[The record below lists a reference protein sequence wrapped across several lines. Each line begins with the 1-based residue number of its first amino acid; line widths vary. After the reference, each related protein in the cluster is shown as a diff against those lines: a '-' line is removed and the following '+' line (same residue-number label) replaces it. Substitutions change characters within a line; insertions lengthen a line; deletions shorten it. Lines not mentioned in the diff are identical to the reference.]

1 MKNMRSGQKNQGF
14 TLIELMIVVAI
25 IGILASIAVPQY
37 QTYIARTDVMTE
49 VVGAVRPYQL
59 CLEEFAATQGATPAT
74 TVIWDAACP
83 GSLSGV
89 DGANGDIT
97 QVVYAYVDDNN
108 ATLTLTF
115 NTVASGVSS
124 SIAGTTVEITGTI
137 SASGATSFAATA
149 GGTLDTELMPKI

>member
-1 MKNMRSGQKNQGF
+1 MRSGQKNQGF

-37 QTYIARTDVMTE
+37 QTYIARADVMTE
-49 VVGAVRPYQL
+49 VAGAMRPYQL
-59 CLEEFAATQGATPAT
+59 CLEEFAATEGATPLTT
-74 TVIWDAACP
+74 TVWDTACP
-83 GSLSGV
+83 GALSGT

-97 QVVYAYVDDNN
+97 QVDYAYVDDNN

-115 NTVASGVSS
+115 DTVANGVSS

-149 GGTLDTELMPKI
+149 GGTLDAELMPKI